1 MHSRKSIIFHNRSPR
16 VKKDNDDLFDVT
28 MGSFDG
34 AEVCKLIGLS
44 ILNDLANKYW
54 TNNIGLYRDEGLAI
68 FKNTTGPQVERTQ
81 KEITRHFKEHGPK
94 ITIQSNLKSL
104 DYLAITLN
112 LTNGLFQPY
121 RRPNDEPLYIIT
133 NHPLSSSKYPQ
144 PSIANYQPYHP
155 TKKHSTELSLSTTKP
170 LDQVDSTK
178 ALTTARKTLPHP
190 RKEIVKETS
199 FALTPNTAK
208 MSKPTSLKPSS
219 T

>member
-1 MHSRKSIIFHNRSPR
+1 M
-16 VKKDNDDLFDVT
+16 KKDNDDLFDVT

-68 FKNTTGPQVERTQ
+68 FKNTTGP
-81 KEITRHFKEHGPK
+81 H
-94 ITIQSNLKSL
+94 
-104 DYLAITLN
+104 ITLN

-133 NHPLSSSKYPQ
+133 THPLSSSKYPQ

-178 ALTTARKTLPHP
+178 ALITARKTLPHP